1 MKQKTVLTFGT
12 FDVLHEGHLSYLE
25 QARKLGDRLV
35 VIIGR
40 DKNVKKSKGM
50 LPIMNEKHRLRIIQA
65 LKPVDEAIL
74 GQDKDFFQSVIN
86 VKPDVIAL
94 GYDQKMLES
103 HLIQALAER
112 NFSAKIVRL
121 KPFKEKQHKSTII
134 KEKIRKMKKT

>member
-1 MKQKTVLTFGT
+1 MKQKTVLAFGS
-12 FDVLHEGHLSYLE
+12 FDVLHQGHLSYLE

-40 DKNVKKSKGM
+40 DKNVKKVKGI
-50 LPIMNEKHRLRIIQA
+50 LPIMKQSHRLRLVKA

-74 GQDKDFFQSVIN
+74 GHDEDFFQSVIK
-86 VKPDVIAL
+86 VKPDIIAL

-103 HLIQALAER
+103 HLRQVLAER

-121 KPFKEKQHKSTII
+121 KPFKPKQNKSTII
-134 KEKIRKMKKT
+134 KQKIAKMKK